1 MGTETSSEYVAPTPA
16 TEATASA
23 KNPTW
28 ESPSPI
34 IEYLFK
40 TRLTPSMDEHSDTSN
55 PTTSARST
63 TVLRNSDANNS
74 VIDMIYSSFE

>member
-1 MGTETSSEYVAPTPA
+1 
-16 TEATASA
+16 
-23 KNPTW
+23 
-28 ESPSPI
+28 
-34 IEYLFK
+34 
-40 TRLTPSMDEHSDTSN
+40 MDEHSDTSN